1 MTKNLKGLAIVAV
14 AAIAMCAFTLPA
26 QAQFGKLGKSLGKAA
41 KNAGNAVAAVAGD
54 MAMDVAANKVST
66 KVVEWMDKNN
76 TVLADDNA
84 YVKRLSNLVS
94 KNYTEVDGLM
104 LNYKVYENAEIN
116 LLGTADGSIR
126 VYTGMMD
133 ALEDDELLAVIAVQ
147 IGHIASKNTRDALM
161 KVASGDNATKA
172 STAQLEKLLSLSG
185 EKLGTIVN
193 EFLQVPYTEEQGKAA
208 DTFAYDLLTKKG
220 NNAGALATVLE
231 KFAAMEAA
239 DANAENDE
247 NAEVSGAAK
256 YNAVNTSSSV
266 RASIVSSK

>member
-1 MTKNLKGLAIVAV
+1 MTKMIKKSALVAV
-14 AAIAMCAFTLPA
+14 AALAMCAFALPA

-41 KNAGNAVAAVAGD
+41 KDAGGAVANVAGD
-54 MAMDVAANKVST
+54 MAMDAAANKVST

-84 YVKRLSNLVS
+84 YVTRLSKLVA
-94 KNYTEVDGLM
+94 KNYTSVDGLA

-126 VYTGMMD
+126 VYSGMMD
-133 ALEDDELLAVIAVQ
+133 ALNDDELLAVIAVQ
-147 IGHIASKNTRDALM
+147 IGHIANKDTRDALM

-172 STAQLEKLLSLSG
+172 STAQLEKLLSMSG
-185 EKLGTIVN
+185 EKVGTVVN
-193 EFLQVPYTEEQGKAA
+193 ELIQIPYSEDQSKAA
-208 DTFAYDLLTKKG
+208 DTYAYDLLKTNK
-220 NNAGALATVLE
+220 NNTSGLASALK

-239 DANAENDE
+239 DAEAGEAED
-247 NAEVSGAAK
+247 AEFSGAAK

-266 RASIVSSK
+266 RASLVSSK